1 MQNCRVYRVNSN
13 DLDRSVDDP
22 ALSLL
27 FREGWSV
34 ICPIALEEDNKIV
47 IALILSPP
55 TKGRKEK
62 LMIFNM
68 VITVCIAI
76 SLIYMCI
83 YGGVS

>member
-1 MQNCRVYRVNSN
+1 MQNCRVFRLNSN

-34 ICPIALEEDNKIV
+34 ICPIAVEEDSKIT

-55 TKGRKEK
+55 TKGVKEK
-62 LMIFNM
+62 IMVLNV
-68 VITVCIAI
+68 VITVCIAV
-76 SLIYMCI
+76 SLLYMCI
-83 YGGVS
+83 YGVIS